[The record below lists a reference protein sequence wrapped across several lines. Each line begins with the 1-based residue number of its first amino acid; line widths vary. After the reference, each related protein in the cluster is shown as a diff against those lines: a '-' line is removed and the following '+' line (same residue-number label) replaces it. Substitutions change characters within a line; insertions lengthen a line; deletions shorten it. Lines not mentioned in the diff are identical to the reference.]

1 MTFDELQ
8 KSWQA
13 QQIDP
18 QIAIDSE
25 LLLKEV
31 KRNKEYFESA
41 ILRRDIREIGCAVL
55 LIALFLYFGIKH
67 NLWPMWLLAIL
78 CLWIGV
84 FMFADRIV
92 QKRKLPRLSD
102 SLFDCVKNS
111 LAQVNHQIWL
121 LKNVL
126 WWYLLPLGAGLL
138 IWFCYCGLS
147 AMLSE
152 NPSTKYL
159 LFILTCIV
167 GTILL
172 YWGVYWLNQY
182 DVRKDLLPR
191 KQELEQLLHS
201 LKNSND

>member
-13 QQIDP
+13 QQVDP
-18 QIAIDSE
+18 RLVIDSE

-31 KRNKEYFESA
+31 KRSKEYFESA

-55 LIALFLYFGIKH
+55 LAAFFLYFAIKY
-67 NLWPMWLLAIL
+67 NLWPIWLLAIL
-78 CLWIGV
+78 CLWIAV
-84 FMFADRIV
+84 FMFVDRTV
-92 QKRKLPRLSD
+92 QRKKQPCLSD
-102 SLFDCVKNS
+102 SLFNCIKSS
-111 LAQVNHQIWL
+111 LTQVNHQIWL

-126 WWYLLPLGAGLL
+126 WWSLLPLGAGLI

-159 LFILTCIV
+159 LFILMCVVSTL
-167 GTILL
+167 LL

-182 DVRKDLLPR
+182 AVRKELLPR
-191 KQELEQLLHS
+191 KQELEQLLNS
-201 LKNSND
+201 LKNSHD